1 MRAMALRMILGYDI
15 VMEIISSIAAFLI
28 SYYAHRAYVATKKKS
43 FLLLQLGFI
52 SAGVGLILDSLLL
65 SAAIFSKIP
74 RLTATGYSAY
84 FILTIVSYC
93 LILSS
98 YAADKLERSGAYAAS
113 ILPLIG
119 FGALPEGI
127 LLTLSGAIMI
137 QLGVNF
143 SLKRSADSFLVF
155 LAFALIFLGHLSFM
169 LQAFRFP
176 GLLIAG
182 HVFRFLGFISF
193 LILLVR
199 VVKPS

>member
-1 MRAMALRMILGYDI
+1 MALRMILGYDI
-15 VMEIISSIAAFLI
+15 VMEVVSSVAALFI
-28 SYYAHRAYVATKKKS
+28 SYYAHRAYTATEKRS

-52 SAGVGLILDSLLL
+52 SAGVGLLLDSLLL
-65 SAAIFSKIP
+65 SAAIISKVP

-84 FILTIVSYC
+84 FILTILSYC
-93 LILSS
+93 FILSS
-98 YAADKLERSGAYAAS
+98 YAVDKLERSGAYVSS
-113 ILPLIG
+113 ILPLVG
-119 FGALPEGI
+119 FGVLPEGI

-143 SLKRSADSFLVF
+143 SLKRSMDSFLVF
-155 LAFALIFLGHLSFM
+155 LAFALIFLGHFSFM
-169 LQAFRFP
+169 LQALRFP

>member
-1 MRAMALRMILGYDI
+1 MAFRMILGYDI
-15 VMEIISSIAAFLI
+15 AMELISSIAALFI
-28 SYYAHRAYVATKKKS
+28 SYYSNRAYSATRKKS
-43 FLLLQLGFI
+43 FLLLQLGFL

-65 SAAIFSKIP
+65 SAAILSRTP
-74 RLTATGYSAY
+74 RLTAAGYTAY
-84 FILTIVSYC
+84 FTLTIMSYC

-119 FGALPEGI
+119 FGALPEGV
-127 LLTLSGAIMI
+127 LLTLSGAIMV

-143 SLKRSADSFLVF
+143 SLKRSADSLLVF

-169 LQAFRFP
+169 LQALRFP

-182 HVFRFLGFISF
+182 HVFRYLGFISF
-193 LILLVR
+193 LILILR